1 LLLND
6 FEYIPVQYKNKKIS
20 QSGKVLFDRRA
31 PVEIFYDNDSAE
43 IKRNS
48 LLSNKKRQPNSR

>member
-1 LLLND
+1 MTSNTYQ
-6 FEYIPVQYKNKKIS
+6 FSIKTKRFS

-48 LLSNKKRQPNSR
+48 LLSNKKETTY